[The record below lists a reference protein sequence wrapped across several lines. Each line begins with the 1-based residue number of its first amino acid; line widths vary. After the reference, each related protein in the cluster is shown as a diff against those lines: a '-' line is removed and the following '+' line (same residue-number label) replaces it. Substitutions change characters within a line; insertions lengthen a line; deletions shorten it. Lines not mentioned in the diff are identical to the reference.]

1 MDGRTAAETDHGFTD
16 SGKERS
22 KAETLDQQANIKEA
36 EIIQIIKL
44 EDASSWSKP
53 TLRERDAA
61 DTDLVAG
68 PKQKNEKQTS
78 KPNYKRVELCMADKL
93 RVIAAGSSGMSQR
106 QVAKQFGI
114 SKTQV
119 QTLLKRKDEIMR
131 RYDEGYDSWRKR
143 TKFTRNNF
151 EHVNELVC
159 KWYME
164 KTADN
169 SEIVIT
175 GPMLKSKAIE
185 ISHTL
190 GLGDEFKA
198 SNGWLECLK
207 RRYNIQIGRK
217 NRREVQEEGVEAL
230 TMVAIKP
237 SQEQPQTN
245 PAFQRINN
253 DEASITS
260 MANGSR
266 RGSRTE
272 QQPTE
277 TDPKISN
284 VYSIQGQRP
293 TAHQVLIPTT
303 QIPVYRQYPVPI
315 MTQQPAAI
323 QSTGTALKVPEQ
335 SVEKSAKE
343 VAFRHK
349 VETFNEALTYASAL
363 KSFAVERGSVTLI
376 GLMTAM
382 EHELEREKKNSSESN
397 LAAHCDA
404 RTIATNVVTATK

>member
-16 SGKERS
+16 CGKEGS
-22 KAETLDQQANIKEA
+22 TTETLDQQANIKEA

-44 EDASSWSKP
+44 EDTASWSKP
-53 TLRERDAA
+53 TVHEGDAA

-159 KWYME
+159 KWYVE

-230 TMVAIKP
+230 TMVAMKP
-237 SQEQPQTN
+237 SQEQPETN
-245 PAFQRINN
+245 FQRINN
-253 DEASITS
+253 DGVS
-260 MANGSR
+260 MAEVSR
-266 RGSRTE
+266 RDSRTE

-284 VYSIQGQRP
+284 VYSMQGQRP
-293 TAHQVLIPTT
+293 TVHQVLIPTT

-323 QSTGTALKVPEQ
+323 QSTGTASKVPQQ

-343 VAFRHK
+343 MAFRHK

-382 EHELEREKKNSSESN
+382 EHELEREKRNSSESN
-397 LAAHCDA
+397 LAAQCDV
-404 RTIATNVVTATK
+404 RTTATNVVTATK